1 MKLKL
6 NKVLLYKYVVNQKNR
21 TIFVIKKTMINPGQK
36 IKNLRKNTFHEVESV
51 MMLDS
56 YESSVIFTKDGLCLP
71 MVDISE
77 EESIQ
82 EKNEHVDFSLEE
94 ISYRFL
100 GCSSYELKTRQG
112 IIDKKISENLL
123 TIKIKKFINYE
134 ITFITDNVTKYGES
148 HHIHTNLR
156 CQFVFR
162 TKNKTY
168 SFLVKKSK

>member
-1 MKLKL
+1 
-6 NKVLLYKYVVNQKNR
+6 
-21 TIFVIKKTMINPGQK
+21 
-36 IKNLRKNTFHEVESV
+36 
-51 MMLDS
+51 MLDS

-77 EESIQ
+77 EESFE
-82 EKNEHVDFSLEE
+82 EKNNQNDLSLEDL
-94 ISYRFL
+94 SYRLL
-100 GCSSYELKTRQG
+100 GCSSYELKVRQG

-123 TIKIKKFINYE
+123 TIKIKKFMNYE
-134 ITFITDNVTKYGES
+134 ITFISDDVTKYGES